1 MFLTLCFKDAP
12 ADPGGKGSGRPWS
25 ELVDQGRVLEYVQRL
40 VENRHSHFDLDTMLV
55 GSEEGL
61 GSLETDDDWCPAGVE
76 PRWPAAVVDAVY
88 SDAAAAAA
96 LVRQLPPDV
105 AEMIAG
111 NYLEESGW
119 LLLSGAGAAG
129 GSVVRRLLFLFAE
142 CF

>member
-1 MFLTLCFKDAP
+1 
-12 ADPGGKGSGRPWS
+12 
-25 ELVDQGRVLEYVQRL
+25 
-40 VENRHSHFDLDTMLV
+40 MLV
-55 GSEEGL
+55 GSEEGSA
-61 GSLETDDDWCPAGVE
+61 SLETDDDWCPAGIE

-88 SDAAAAAA
+88 SDAAAAAT

-119 LLLSGAGAAG
+119 VLLSGARAE